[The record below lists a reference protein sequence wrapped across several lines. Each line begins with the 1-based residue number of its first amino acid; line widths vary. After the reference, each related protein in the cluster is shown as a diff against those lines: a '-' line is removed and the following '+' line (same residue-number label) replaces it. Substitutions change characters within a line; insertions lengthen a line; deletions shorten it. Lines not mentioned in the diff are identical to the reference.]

1 MPRPRGKKHPAR
13 MSISLDAATYAEL
26 RALSR
31 EYDVSAAWVLRRA
44 VEEFIERNGTA
55 GSTEL
60 PLTRASAKG
69 RRGHPR

>member
-13 MSISLDAATYAEL
+13 MSVSLDGGTYAEL

-31 EYDVSAAWVLRRA
+31 EYDVSAAWILRRA
-44 VEEFIERNGTA
+44 VEAFIERNRTA

-60 PLTRASAKG
+60 PLARASAKG
-69 RRGHPR
+69 RGGNPR